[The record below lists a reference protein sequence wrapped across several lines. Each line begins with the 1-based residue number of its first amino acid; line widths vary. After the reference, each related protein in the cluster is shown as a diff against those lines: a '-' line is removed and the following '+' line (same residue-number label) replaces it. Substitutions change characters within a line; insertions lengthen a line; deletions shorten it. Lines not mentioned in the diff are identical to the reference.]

1 MPAPRR
7 TTPEAP
13 VGAETKYPGGP
24 AASAAGVGV
33 DGASHAAGGGG
44 GGGGD
49 PGGGAGA
56 AAALCT
62 MKALEPATSQGSNPM
77 GAWPRAQGAPA
88 GGASSGAV
96 AARSTSSSDTVAA
109 RSATSSGAAAESTD
123 GLHPAMETVVATNSM
138 AAKGNEAVAATVL
151 ADQTEEE
158 GDKACHLTGGE
169 YFLSSPF
176 SVAFRSRWLFYVLD
190 NVF

>member
-1 MPAPRR
+1 M
-7 TTPEAP
+7 
-13 VGAETKYPGGP
+13 V
-24 AASAAGVGV
+24 ASRG
-33 DGASHAAGGGG
+33 
-44 GGGGD
+44 
-49 PGGGAGA
+49 
-56 AAALCT
+56 
-62 MKALEPATSQGSNPM
+62 EGST
-77 GAWPRAQGAPA
+77 A

-96 AARSTSSSDTVAA
+96 AARSTSSSD
-109 RSATSSGAAAESTD
+109 AAAESTD
-123 GLHPAMETVVATNSM
+123 GLHPATETAVATNSM

-176 SVAFRSRWLFYVLD
+176 SVAFRSRWLFYVRD